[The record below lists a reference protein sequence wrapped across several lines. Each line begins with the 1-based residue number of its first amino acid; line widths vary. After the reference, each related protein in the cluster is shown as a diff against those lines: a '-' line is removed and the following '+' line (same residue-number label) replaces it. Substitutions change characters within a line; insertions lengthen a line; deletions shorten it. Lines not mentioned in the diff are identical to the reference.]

1 LKAGW
6 DEGLFATSY
15 ELKFVNK
22 NKSNKNK
29 SVCVNIWGGTFV
41 HCRPCSDTDCCVSH
55 ITNVHSNEVKTVRIS
70 VLNYGLKLKDV
81 LAEITVFRQVL
92 RNRDKGGLVLATKID
107 TSQVDEPE
115 DEWVLFDLGADY
127 NWETKIKKENWKA
140 VDTKQEPEVVN
151 ASPGLLDETYVITIG
166 RARARVCGHPGD
178 TNQKS
183 SRHQ

>member
-1 LKAGW
+1 
-6 DEGLFATSY
+6 
-15 ELKFVNK
+15 
-22 NKSNKNK
+22 
-29 SVCVNIWGGTFV
+29 VNIWGGTFV

-81 LAEITVFRQVL
+81 LAKITVFRRVL

-151 ASPGLLDETYVITIG
+151 ASPGLLDEKYALCKEQEPEVVDASPGLLDETYVITIG